1 MTLKRNYKNIT
12 NSSEKETVK
21 NHAYPGRMLSRLRM
35 VFCCFIV
42 GELSTHSESAL
53 DISPSAAEDIVQNI
67 RSHIFVDYRHVKQRN
82 RPLVCDSLGGPH
94 CGANS
99 GAVSGVLP
107 STNTNI
113 QIDLNILHHALPLEL
128 WNYDYTS
135 ILTENYMLPAPSS
148 LILRDLPEGGR
159 ITTHYSMSLPG
170 GTGLAKLE
178 GRWLLDDSVSME
190 TFLPAYIKFS
200 QPVLVKNLW
209 AELSIPNDFLG
220 KSVVIVAFRL
230 GTETVWTTEA
240 IIDQGFTMDL
250 TSRGADGHGP
260 LRACDQIVIFS
271 TVRGLKIRSIE
282 FEDIKEQ
289 VLVPTVLLVPA
300 RGGALGFKHEKV
312 DATALMSRQIISVKE
327 AIEKGYELEF
337 PKRESGTE
345 QVSIAE
351 LVSKDIGMIV
361 PVEKVYAAI
370 RGGQLV
376 VPHELKKALLKHEK
390 DVDRIVRSLA
400 KRALTALVRAQDG
413 NGTVVDTTVKQKSTG
428 VVSKKDKELQSISDL
443 FIAALMHL

>member
-1 MTLKRNYKNIT
+1 
-12 NSSEKETVK
+12 
-21 NHAYPGRMLSRLRM
+21 MLSRLQAF
-35 VFCCFIV
+35 VNCAILTITLSPV
-42 GELSTHSESAL
+42 GGVL
-53 DISPSAAEDIVQNI
+53 DVSPYAAEGIVDNI
-67 RSHIFVDYRHVKQRN
+67 RSHIFVDHRHVKRKEQT
-82 RPLVCDSLGGPH
+82 VACDSLGGPL
-94 CGANS
+94 CGVNKGS
-99 GAVSGVLP
+99 VSGLIP
-107 STNTNI
+107 TDSTSNL
-113 QIDLNILHHALPLEL
+113 QVDIDVLHHALPLEL

-135 ILTENYMLPAPSS
+135 VLTDNYMLPAPNS

-170 GTGLAKLE
+170 GSGLAKLE

-209 AELSIPNDFLG
+209 ADLSIPSDFVG

-240 IIDQGFTMDL
+240 IIDPGFTMDL

-289 VLVPTVLLVPA
+289 VLVPTVLLIPG
-300 RGGALGFKHEKV
+300 RGGSVGFKHEKV
-312 DATALMSRQIISVKE
+312 DATALMSRQVISVKE
-327 AIEKGYELEF
+327 AVHKGYYLDF
-337 PKRESGTE
+337 PNRGSDTPDTNL
-345 QVSIAE
+345 AE
-351 LVSKDIGMIV
+351 LVARDIGMIV
-361 PVEKVYAAI
+361 PVDQVFSAI
-370 RGGQLV
+370 KSGKLV
-376 VPHELKKALLKHEK
+376 VPHELRKALLKHEK
-390 DVDRIVRSLA
+390 DIDKIIKSLA
-400 KRALTALVRAQDG
+400 KKALNALVQAPDYNKTSSNAQSDPISISP
-413 NGTVVDTTVKQKSTG
+413 VKKR
-428 VVSKKDKELQSISDL
+428 DRELQTISDL

>member
-1 MTLKRNYKNIT
+1 LLILPMI
-12 NSSEKETVK
+12 
-21 NHAYPGRMLSRLRM
+21 LR
-35 VFCCFIV
+35 VAAV
-42 GELSTHSESAL
+42 L
-53 DISPSAAEDIVQNI
+53 DISPSAAEGIVENI
-67 RSHIFVDYRHVKQRN
+67 RSHIFVDHRHVKQKEQPRM
-82 RPLVCDSLGGPH
+82 CDSLGGPN
-94 CGANS
+94 CGSNTE
-99 GAVSGVLP
+99 AVMGILP
-107 STNTNI
+107 LVSDTRI
-113 QIDLNILHHALPLEL
+113 QIDIDVLHRALPLEL

-135 ILTENYMLPAPSS
+135 IITENYMLPAPSS

-170 GTGLAKLE
+170 STGLAKLE

-200 QPVLVKNLW
+200 QPVLVKKLW
-209 AELSIPNDFLG
+209 AELSIPGDFEG

-240 IIDQGFTMDL
+240 IVDPGFTMDL

-282 FEDIKEQ
+282 FEELKEQ
-289 VLVPTVLLVPA
+289 VLVPTVLLVPG
-300 RGGALGFKHEKV
+300 RGGAIGFKHEKV
-312 DATALMSRQIISVKE
+312 DATALISRRIISVKE
-327 AIEKGYELEF
+327 AIEKGYELDL
-337 PKRESGTE
+337 PSRETSDEGGSG
-345 QVSIAE
+345 IAE
-351 LVSKDIGMIV
+351 LVVRDIGAII
-361 PVEKVYAAI
+361 PVEQVYDAI

-390 DVDRIVRSLA
+390 DVGRMVKSLA
-400 KRALTALVRAQDG
+400 KKALSDLVKRHDG
-413 NGTVVDTTVKQKSTG
+413 NITVPIPSDTNVPAKLPE
-428 VVSKKDKELQSISDL
+428 KKERELQTISDL